1 MRIAAV
7 IEQTAR
13 TRLAKMPRAPAMIS
27 RVLAFDDE
35 TDVAGPV
42 LEQSQQINNE
52 ILVAAV

>member
-35 TDVAGPV
+35 IDVAGPV